1 MKPPWTAVWR
11 SVAENPSSFGQSVC
25 VGSQGCLLIFP
36 GYTLFF
42 FSLPRSLYYCT
53 RADCMQVSLYVRE
66 SVRECWWKRRVA
78 PSLTDP
84 GALWEN
90 GRLLSSFMVYSTPSL
105 LYRSFPPSLPHTWP
119 LPHNRRG
126 GDVCEFESE
135 WVCGRATSQL
145 VHLLLAFCHAPH
157 RNSFHTE
164 EESSAGANKEKVSAH
179 LCFININDRAAI
191 RFVRTE
197 GLVEFTKTMTLAAPK
212 RRNDHSGYR
221 SFKHWS

>member
-1 MKPPWTAVWR
+1 MNPPVDGGVKECSREAFLLR
-11 SVAENPSSFGQSVC
+11 PEC
-25 VGSQGCLLIFP
+25 VRRFP
-36 GYTLFF
+36 GMFIDISWVHAVFFLFSSPVPF
-42 FSLPRSLYYCT
+42 ITALELIVCK
-53 RADCMQVSLYVRE
+53 CLYVWE

-90 GRLLSSFMVYSTPSL
+90 RRLLSSFMVYSTPSL

-119 LPHNRRG
+119 LPHNRHG

-135 WVCGRATSQL
+135 WVCGRATSRL

-164 EESSAGANKEKVSAH
+164 EESSAGANQEKSICSLMFH
-179 LCFININDRAAI
+179 Q
-191 RFVRTE
+191 
-197 GLVEFTKTMTLAAPK
+197 
-212 RRNDHSGYR
+212 Y
-221 SFKHWS
+221 

>member
-1 MKPPWTAVWR
+1 MNPRWTAVWR
-11 SVAENPSSFGQSVC
+11 SAAENPSSFGQSVC

-36 GYTLFF
+36 GYMLGF
-42 FSLPRSLYYCT
+42 FSLPCSLYYGT
-53 RADCMQVSLYVRE
+53 RADCMQVSLYVWE

-90 GRLLSSFMVYSTPSL
+90 RRLLSSFMVYSTPSL

-119 LPHNRRG
+119 LPHHRRG

-135 WVCGRATSQL
+135 WVCGRATSRL

-164 EESSAGANKEKVSAH
+164 E
-179 LCFININDRAAI
+179 RAARVQI
-191 RFVRTE
+191 KKKYLLTYVSSILMTE
-197 GLVEFTKTMTLAAPK
+197 QLYGLCA
-212 RRNDHSGYR
+212 RRVW
-221 SFKHWS
+221 WSSLKL